1 MKMRSMARLAG
12 TLWVAALV
20 MITPP
25 LWAHAEQEGMYPEHA
40 STIEG
45 SPEKIA
51 VWFDHAMRL
60 TLFQVTGPDGQVRL
74 STAPGRDPITRFET
88 TPAETMPPGEY
99 TVKWRGM
106 AEDGHAMFDEFYF
119 TIR

>member
-1 MKMRSMARLAG
+1 MSLGHSLRFIG
-12 TLWVAALV
+12 ALGISFLLFTTSPV
-20 MITPP
+20 
-25 LWAHAEQEGMYPEHA
+25 WAHTQQEGMYPEHA

-60 TLFQVTGPDGQVRL
+60 TLFEVSGPN
-74 STAPGRDPITRFET
+74 GRVALKERPAREAVTRFET
-88 TPAETMPPGEY
+88 APAEQLAPGEY
-99 TVKWRGM
+99 TVKWRGL

-119 TIR
+119 TVR

>member
-1 MKMRSMARLAG
+1 MAKLAAS
-12 TLWVAALV
+12 LWMTALLMAA
-20 MITPP
+20 PP
-25 LWAHAEQEGMYPEHA
+25 LWAHAEQEGTYPEHA

-74 STAPGRDPITRFET
+74 STTPGREPVTRFET
-88 TPAETMPPGEY
+88 TPDNALPPGEY

-106 AEDGHAMFDEFYF
+106 ADDGHAMFDEFYF
-119 TIR
+119 TVR